1 MRALLSMTTEA
12 HASEGVEND
21 TGWAEVTLKE
31 FLKEAYNEVYGR
43 IVGTETLLDFKVEEA
58 HTGKKDEGLV
68 REEPIAGQA
77 KVTMAFNSNA
87 QLQVAL
93 TPIKEKIDKEKLRE
107 FGAYQTANLR
117 MAMGYLLYKFG
128 GKQGD
133 SMGPKTQLERV
144 VEGNMRKLR
153 GRNRPVA

>member
-1 MRALLSMTTEA
+1 M
-12 HASEGVEND
+12 
-21 TGWAEVTLKE
+21 
-31 FLKEAYNEVYGR
+31 
-43 IVGTETLLDFKVEEA
+43 GTETLLDFKVEEA
-58 HTGKKDEGLV
+58 YTGKKDEGLV

-93 TPIKEKIDKEKLRE
+93 TPIKDNIDKEKMRE

-128 GKQGD
+128 GKKGD